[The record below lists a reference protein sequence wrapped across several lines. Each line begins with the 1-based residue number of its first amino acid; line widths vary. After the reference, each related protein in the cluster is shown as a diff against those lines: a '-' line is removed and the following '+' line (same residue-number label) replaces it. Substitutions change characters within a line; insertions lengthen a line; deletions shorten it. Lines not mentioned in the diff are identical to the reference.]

1 MGFSISNIC
10 RENASSNLSDLLI
23 WDYENNPCT
32 LCRSYTVTRMLG
44 IGALSPRLISE
55 CLHDANEEIRQL
67 AQEAASRGTE

>member
-1 MGFSISNIC
+1 MGFSISDIC
-10 RENASSNLSDLLI
+10 RENASSNLSDLLR

-32 LCRSYTVTRMLG
+32 LCRSDTVTRMLG